1 MDKSSF
7 EITSQIGC
15 SVQCLKYCP
24 QELIIFRYKGQ
35 RHLSLDVFKQFISTV
50 PSSVQITFAG
60 FVEPFVAIDALDGNC
75 YKGDDLYG

>member
-1 MDKSSF
+1 MNKSSF
-7 EITSQIGC
+7 EITTQNGC

-24 QELIIFRYKGQ
+24 QELITSRYKGK
-35 RHLSLDVFKQFISTV
+35 RHLSLEVFKQFISTV

-60 FVEPFVAIDALDGNC
+60 FVELFGAIDALEGNC